1 MNRTTFHFTE
11 QSVTTKYRAITLDLD
26 NTLWDM
32 WSVIRHAEKNSY
44 RYLQEHYP
52 RVAERYSVDDIP
64 DLRWSLIDRR
74 PELQHDVTEIRRQ
87 LFIEMLNECAYD
99 AADAEM
105 LLSQFLVDRNNVE
118 LYPDALPALQALSQ
132 QYPLV
137 ALTDGNSDL
146 ASIGIRE
153 YFVGSVYAIDVGFT
167 KPHPAGFLKA
177 CEIAGTNPDE
187 TIHVG
192 DCPTADIAGAHGA
205 GLHSMWVRRNGEEW
219 TEEYTPNYTVT
230 TLTEAVEILC

>member
-1 MNRTTFHFTE
+1 MTAN
-11 QSVTTKYRAITLDLD
+11 YRAITLDLD

-52 RVAERYSVDDIP
+52 RVAERYSVNDIP

-87 LFIEMLNECAYD
+87 LFLEMLTESAYD
-99 AADAEM
+99 AADAEL
-105 LLSQFLVDRNNVE
+105 LLSRFQVDRNKVE

-137 ALTDGNSDL
+137 ALTDGNSNL
-146 ASIGIRE
+146 ASIGIRD
-153 YFVGSVYAIDVGFT
+153 YFVGVVYAIDVGFT

-177 CEIAGTNPDE
+177 CEIAGTTPVE

-192 DCPTADIAGAHGA
+192 DSPTADIAGAHGA
-205 GLHSMWVRRNGEEW
+205 GLHSMWIRRNGEEW
-219 TEEYTPNYTVT
+219 AEDFTPNYTVT
-230 TLTEAVEILC
+230 TLTEAVDILC